1 MSTTARSRA
10 RLSRGHGHRV
20 TGAALL
26 ILLLA
31 AAAYAQ
37 IWTGN
42 DMWQGWRGE
51 PPRFATRALKDGQF
65 HFCRLMYPSAYREAG
80 GQGWRT
86 DYPGADT
93 NFSIRLGELTKTAV
107 SIDGE
112 GDPEYFVVR
121 SSGDD
126 NLFHCPFV
134 HIEDAGTAE
143 FTDADVVQLREY
155 LLKGGFM
162 WSDDFWG
169 SRAWAVWEQE
179 IGRVLPPER
188 FPIVDIPVTHSMFQ
202 TIYNVK
208 RIPQVPA
215 ISRWRNNG
223 GETSERGLRQRSGEH
238 ARHLRREGPADGV
251 DDAQHRHFRYVG
263 ARRRGRRVFLSLF
276 AGRLCGGH
284 QRDGVRDDA
293 LEHIEPELRGL
304 PRARNLDRQH
314 HS

>member
-20 TGAALL
+20 TGAAFL

-51 PPRFATRALKDGQF
+51 PPRFATHALKDGQF

-126 NLFHCPFV
+126 NIFHCPFV

-223 GETSERGLRQRSGEH
+223 GETSERGLDSAVVNTRGIFDEKGRLMVLMTHNTDISDTWE
-238 ARHLRREGPADGV
+238 REGEDV
-251 DDAQHRHFRYVG
+251 EYFYRF
-263 ARRRGRRVFLSLF
+263 S
-276 AGRLCGGH
+276 
-284 QRDGVRDDA
+284 
-293 LEHIEPELRGL
+293 PEGY
-304 PRARNLDRQH
+304 AVAINVMVYAMTH
-314 HS
+314 

>member
-1 MSTTARSRA
+1 MSTIARCRA
-10 RLSRGHGHRV
+10 RRSKLGVPGSWLRSPGAGFLILLV
-20 TGAALL
+20 LTGAAS
-26 ILLLA
+26 
-31 AAAYAQ
+31 AQ

-42 DMWQGWRGE
+42 DMWRGWRGE
-51 PPRFATRALKDGQF
+51 PPRFATRAIKDGRF

-93 NFSIRLGELTKTAV
+93 NFSIRLAELTKTAV

-126 NLFHCPFV
+126 NLFRCPFV

-143 FTDADVVQLREY
+143 FTHQDVAQLREY

-223 GETSERGLRQRSGEH
+223 GETSERGLDSAVVNTRGIFDEKGRLMVLMTHNTDISDTWE
-238 ARHLRREGPADGV
+238 REGED
-251 DDAQHRHFRYVG
+251 
-263 ARRRGRRVFLSLF
+263 
-276 AGRLCGGH
+276 
-284 QRDGVRDDA
+284 
-293 LEHIEPELRGL
+293 IEYFYRFSPE
-304 PRARNLDRQH
+304 
-314 HS
+314 